1 MALNVLIF
9 PAGSEIGLE
18 ILNSLK
24 FYKLIHV
31 VGGTSTKD
39 HSSFVYENLIEDIPF
54 IDAPDFIQKFNAALL
69 EYQIDFIY
77 PAHDSVGLFL
87 TQHLDELEAK
97 VITSPLET
105 VEICRSKKKT
115 YEVFSDCEF
124 VPVTFASADDITE
137 YPIFVKPSVGQG
149 SNGATKV
156 HSREELD
163 FLISH
168 GEELVL
174 CEYLQGEEYT
184 IDCFTDK
191 DGVLRVVRK
200 RVRARIKSGISV
212 NSKKQECEPAIYEI
226 AQEMNRRLTFSGAWF
241 FQLKQNAQGEYR
253 LLEISPRIPGT
264 MGLSRNQGINF
275 PLLSIYV
282 AQGMPVDVLPHDYDI
297 EVDRAFINRYFISQ
311 TYDTVYL
318 DLDDTLV
325 FQDRVNEWLM
335 LYLYQLVNAGKRIVL
350 LTKHNRDVHQTL
362 SRHKISE
369 KLFDK
374 IIHLDP
380 SEDKYQY
387 VDDKNSIF
395 IDDSFKERKDIRS
408 HCKINV
414 FDLDEV
420 EALIDWKKMNF

>member
-24 FYKLIHV
+24 FSKFIHV
-31 VGGTSTKD
+31 FGGTSTKD
-39 HSSFVYENLIEDIPF
+39 HSSFVYEDLIENIPF
-54 IDAPDFIQKFNAALL
+54 ITDPDFIPRFNQVL
-69 EYQIDFIY
+69 EKYQIVFVY

-87 TQHLDELEAK
+87 TQHL
-97 VITSPLET
+97 
-105 VEICRSKKKT
+105 
-115 YEVFSDCEF
+115 
-124 VPVTFASADDITE
+124 
-137 YPIFVKPSVGQG
+137 
-149 SNGATKV
+149 
-156 HSREELD
+156 EEL
-163 FLISH
+163 SARVVTAR

-191 DGVLRVVRK
+191 DGALRVVRK

-212 NSKKQECEPAIYEI
+212 NSKKQECEPVIYDI
-226 AQEMNRRLTFSGAWF
+226 AQTMNRRLKFTGAWF
-241 FQLKQNAQGEYR
+241 FQLKRNAQGEYR

-275 PLLSIYV
+275 PLLSIYT
-282 AQGMPVDVLPHDYDI
+282 AQGIAVDLLPHDYDI
-297 EVDRAFINRYFISQ
+297 EVDRAFINRYAIDQ

-325 FQDRVNEWLM
+325 YQDRVNEWLM
-335 LYLYQLVNAGKRIVL
+335 LYLYQLVNAGKRLIL
-350 LTKHNRDVHQTL
+350 LTKHSRDVHETL

-369 KLFDK
+369 NLFDE
-374 IIHLDP
+374 IIHLAPTDH
-380 SEDKYQY
+380 KYQF
-387 VDDKNSIF
+387 VKHKNSIF
-395 IDDSFKERKDIRS
+395 IDDSFQERKDIRS
-408 HCKINV
+408 HCGINV

-420 EALIDWKKMNF
+420 EALIDWKKINF